1 MNTSINFP
9 NLGIH
14 LSNVGKSISI
24 GGFEIAYYGMIIA
37 CGMILG
43 LCIAMWVAKKTNQ
56 NPDQYFDVAL
66 YAIPIALIGAR
77 AYYVIFS
84 WDQYKDNLIHIL
96 YFREGGLAIFGGVI
110 AAVITFYVYVKIKK
124 QNFWLMADTACVG
137 LVLGQIIGRWGN
149 FFNREAFGGYTNGL
163 FAMQLPLNAVRSSDV
178 TQEMMEHL
186 QTIDGVQYIQ
196 VHPTFLYENLWNIG
210 VLLLLLLFTKH
221 KKFDGEIFLLYLA
234 GYGIGRFWIEGLR
247 TDQLLLPGIKLPV
260 SQVLSAVVAF
270 VSIAVILIQRKRCTA
285 KKTVKKHRKIEGCTM
300 SKMNEIRSEVEKI
313 KESIE
318 CERRKLDEIIL
329 SGNAEEIYRQN
340 IKVDQLIEQY
350 IDLAQV

>member
-196 VHPTFLYENLWNIG
+196 VPTFLYENLWNIG

-260 SQVLSAVVAF
+260 SQVLSAVVAI

-285 KKTVKKHRKIEGCTM
+285 KKNV
-300 SKMNEIRSEVEKI
+300 
-313 KESIE
+313 
-318 CERRKLDEIIL
+318 
-329 SGNAEEIYRQN
+329 
-340 IKVDQLIEQY
+340 
-350 IDLAQV
+350 

>member
-247 TDQLLLPGIKLPV
+247 TDLLPGIKLPV
-260 SQVLSAVVAF
+260 SQVLSAVVAI

-285 KKTVKKHRKIEGCTM
+285 KKTV
-300 SKMNEIRSEVEKI
+300 
-313 KESIE
+313 
-318 CERRKLDEIIL
+318 
-329 SGNAEEIYRQN
+329 
-340 IKVDQLIEQY
+340 
-350 IDLAQV
+350 